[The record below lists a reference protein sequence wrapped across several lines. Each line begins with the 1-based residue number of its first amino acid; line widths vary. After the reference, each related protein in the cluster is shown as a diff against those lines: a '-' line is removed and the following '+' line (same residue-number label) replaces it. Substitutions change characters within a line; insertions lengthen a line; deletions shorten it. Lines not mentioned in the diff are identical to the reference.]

1 MADLTLFGLLNTGML
16 GVYTHKLAMNVVAH
30 NVANVDTPG
39 FSRQRPVIQAT
50 PPVPMNTLTQPS
62 IPLQFGTGSMV
73 KTIERVRDEFL
84 DVQYR
89 QVNNRYRY
97 WESVMDSLHF
107 IEQLLGEPGE
117 SGIRK
122 FFDDIFSGLEDVM
135 SDPTNAAAK
144 RGFVSKVEEFLAVF
158 KDLYNRLRQLREDVD
173 EEIAARAGE
182 INATIHR
189 IADLNAKIRTS
200 SILGVSAND
209 LLDERDLLL
218 DQLSDLVNIS
228 YRIQPDG
235 QILLN
240 IGDKAVLNG
249 SSYMEVKV
257 YRERGADGVNTLM
270 VGNSE
275 LYISDGKL
283 KALLYMRDEKIPE
296 LMKRF
301 DELSVYLADTFNMV
315 HRESFDSSGNTTGID
330 LFKGINV
337 GTEIDSW
344 RLFRVAGVNRL
355 SGGPVRYVNGLL
367 GLASDPS
374 SYLISLKSTRGSLV
388 FLDEGF
394 TKTEDS
400 SITVETGQNLQDVM
414 SSINDSTKG
423 WYSWLRAGYE
433 DYEPTKYRFYLYSPS
448 SFDGRLVVDTS
459 SGELLSAL
467 GLPSKPQDVLTITS
481 TDFESALENLSS
493 ARDFYISVHNLDAD
507 TESAATISLSGT
519 FDDFVSQLSSLP
531 YFKAIGVDSNGD
543 GSYDLV
549 HLIPF
554 YTDSNGDIST
564 KINGLELH
572 DPDGLFALVNAQNR
586 TLQILDTS
594 SADTLENVFD
604 LYSASYLEVDF
615 GSTPSAFLSTGT
627 LEFTVED
634 KLDDGGVANVSID
647 LSTVDDLNDL
657 VTQINNQLTAA
668 GLDTSLVAWT
678 DGSRYI
684 RIIPLEPI
692 DYSWE
697 SVAFDVTSD
706 PTGIFNTAKEI
717 RISPSGE
724 ASELYSSMGLTYNG
738 STRERIRKQGFEV
751 RINSTPVHVDPVL
764 DDLNSMAEKIN
775 ASGTGILA
783 DVSPHGKFYLR
794 AGRRSDLDLTNFHF
808 EAPSE
813 VLQRLGLIEDDG
825 NRVWK
830 STLEKLL
837 DPTWERSQFLAK
849 LKYADLLTISNEL
862 GITLNLDVSDAISTV
877 AASLGVDL
885 GIARDTNGDWI
896 VDSVAPRGESNTDAV
911 AEYLNLKSKRYLGDG
926 DESMSEFFGAVV
938 AELGIEGQTAQ
949 SMKLNAEAMKKQV
962 DTERER
968 VKGVSLD
975 EEMGNMIKYQHA
987 FNAAAR
993 VISAVDEMIGRI
1005 IDRLGVVGR

>member
-50 PPVPMNTLTQPS
+50 PPVPVNTLTQPS

-97 WESVMDSLHF
+97 WESVMDGLHF

-173 EEIAARAGE
+173 EEIATHANE
-182 INATIHR
+182 INATIRR
-189 IADLNAKIRTS
+189 IADLNSKIRTS

-228 YRIQPDG
+228 YRVQSDG

-257 YRERGADGVNTLM
+257 YREQGADGVNILM

-283 KALLYMRDEKIPE
+283 KALLYMRDERIPE

-330 LFKGINV
+330 LFKGISV
-337 GTEIDSW
+337 GTETDNW
-344 RLFRVAGVNRL
+344 RLFRVAGNNRL

-367 GLASDPS
+367 GLTGDPS
-374 SYLISLKSTRGSLV
+374 SHLISLKSTKGSLV

-394 TKTEDS
+394 TKTEDG
-400 SITVETGQNLQDVM
+400 SITVETGQSLQDVM
-414 SSINDSTKG
+414 SSINDDTKS
-423 WYSWLRAGYE
+423 WYDWLRVGYE
-433 DYEPTKYRFYLYSPS
+433 DYEPTKYRFYLYSPT
-448 SFDGRLVVDTS
+448 SFDGRLVLDTS

-481 TDFESALENLSS
+481 TDFESALEGLSS
-493 ARDFYISVHNLDAD
+493 PRDFYVSVRNLDAD

-519 FDDFVSQLSSLP
+519 FDDFVAQLSSLP

-549 HLIPF
+549 HLVPF
-554 YTDSNGDIST
+554 YRDGNGDIST

-586 TLQILDTS
+586 TLQVLDTS
-594 SADTLENVFD
+594 SVDTLENVFD

-615 GSTPSAFLSTGT
+615 GSTPPTFSGTGT

-634 KLDDGGVANVSID
+634 ELNGGVANVSID
-647 LSTVDDLNDL
+647 LSGVTGLNDL
-657 VTQINNQLTAA
+657 VTEINNQLTTA

-678 DGSRYI
+678 DGSRYL
-684 RIIPLEPI
+684 RMIPLEPI

-697 SVAFDVTSD
+697 HVAFDVTSD
-706 PTGIFNTAKEI
+706 PMNIFGAAKEI
-717 RISPSGE
+717 RISPSDE
-724 ASELYSSMGLTYNG
+724 TSNLYSSMGLTYNG
-738 STRERIRKQGFEV
+738 STRERCRKQGFEF
-751 RINSTPVHVDPVL
+751 RINSTPVYVSPVS
-764 DDLNSMAEKIN
+764 DDLNSMAERIN

-794 AGRRSDLDLTNFHF
+794 AGRRSDLDLTNFYF

-825 NRVWK
+825 DRKWNT
-830 STLEKLL
+830 STLERLL
-837 DPTWERSQFLAK
+837 DPTWERSRFLER

-862 GITLNLDVSDAISTV
+862 GITLNLDVSDAVSAL

-911 AEYLNLKSKRYLGDG
+911 AEYLNLRFRRYLSDG